1 MQRDEIA
8 RGVARLEKTL
18 SVVDRV
24 AGIVGHAKR
33 MAPLLAVGLGAV
45 TLVAA
50 RSINVRQWIQG
61 ASGALRSARSVVGFI
76 SSLRS

>member
-8 RGVARLEKTL
+8 RGFRRLEKTL
-18 SVVDRV
+18 NVVDRV
-24 AGIVGHAKR
+24 SGILGHAKR

-50 RSINVRQWIQG
+50 RSMDVRRWIQG
-61 ASGALRSARSVVGFI
+61 ASGVLRSARSVASFVNSF
-76 SSLRS
+76 RS

>member
-8 RGVARLEKTL
+8 RGFRRLEKTL
-18 SVVDRV
+18 NVVDRV
-24 AGIVGHAKR
+24 SGILGHAKR

-50 RSINVRQWIQG
+50 RSMDMRRWILG
-61 ASGALRSARSVVGFI
+61 ASGVLRSARSVASFVNSF
-76 SSLRS
+76 RS